1 MKTPI
6 TFKADQAFFDSL
18 DRARTATP
26 VHQTR
31 SEFIRNAMTSYLYF
45 FETEMIPTLKRQK
58 SEIQSIDQPIDFFS
72 DAGPQDYERHFR

>member
-1 MKTPI
+1 MKQPI
-6 TFKADQAFFDSL
+6 TFKADQAFFESL

-45 FETEMIPTLKRQK
+45 FETEMMPTLKKQK
-58 SEIQSIDQPIDFFS
+58 YEFQSLDHPVDFFS
-72 DAGPQDYERHFR
+72 ATGPQDYERHF